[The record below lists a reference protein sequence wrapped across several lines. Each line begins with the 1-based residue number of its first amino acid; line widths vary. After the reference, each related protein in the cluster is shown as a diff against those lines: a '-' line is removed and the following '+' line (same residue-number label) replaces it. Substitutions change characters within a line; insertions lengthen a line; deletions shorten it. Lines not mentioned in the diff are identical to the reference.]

1 MEGLE
6 LVGQKYK
13 EGPVYT
19 QFLSFFFSRIRANLY
34 PDAELLK
41 RSKCSLLI
49 NLPPATEAEAADID
63 KDGMAGQLIL
73 KKVWRHI
80 LYSTPLL
87 LFHFFSSSI
96 LFSVIQQRSITHPG
110 ADARVVS
117 GCKTEIRSLI
127 PGAVLQQ
134 PVAQFSYGVLV
145 HLYLN
150 CWDSKIYSAS
160 KPTGLKYCL
169 LKVEYICAN
178 TCQFDQM
185 CLQMV
190 CKNF

>member
-1 MEGLE
+1 M
-6 LVGQKYK
+6 
-13 EGPVYT
+13 
-19 QFLSFFFSRIRANLY
+19 
-34 PDAELLK
+34 
-41 RSKCSLLI
+41 
-49 NLPPATEAEAADID
+49 
-63 KDGMAGQLIL
+63 
-73 KKVWRHI
+73 
-80 LYSTPLL
+80 

-190 CKNF
+190 CKNNEPRILRSFSKIHLAKTIAMLVKDGHYHRLPMVNWYR